1 MGHKHK
7 LFISLVSGLLITSN
21 AGAAS
26 KLNDIEV
33 FNRCYLK
40 LLKMVVPRTASLG
53 KSLSDAIYAKK
64 ISGPAACGVL
74 LEQSEFNDNGKV
86 RAAKSSAYPKL
97 SEAENKKLISNL
109 HNFHNTWFSKKAFI
123 YAGDARDAATYM
135 MKDSDEPSLYFTR
148 ALFGN
153 AVPVSTAF
161 TSTKTLR
168 GKRETPDKA
177 ATSRFQA
184 RPMAVINES
193 FFPSSGTFIVAFGP
207 NASIGTLPIANEDL
221 SMFGK
226 LYGVEESRPVIVPT
240 VLISGQG
247 NVSATI
253 RSQITMAIASKAK
266 DVNLNEHLGGGIL
279 GSQAFIMKNTNLSM
293 NQIAPGAN
301 NDKDDVVA
309 RRISSRVFEDL
320 LCHQMPTLHEEDVR
334 ADVLSASP
342 HGFRLSSSCMACH
355 TSLDPMATT
364 MRNFAP
370 YRTGQNDALTASPEN
385 DALRAKGTVV
395 TGITKLPVVEGSG
408 HFALQKPVGALNYRD
423 HTDKLIKIP
432 VNNLN
437 ELGTAL
443 SNSDDFYRCI
453 AKRYYNFFTGY
464 DVNLAERNVPESSNT
479 AEAKYHRAK
488 VYSIAANLKKSQNMT
503 SMIKE
508 IFNSEA
514 FVYRQYSPP

>member
-1 MGHKHK
+1 MGRKHK

-64 ISGPAACGVL
+64 ISGPAACGIL
-74 LEQSEFNDNGKV
+74 LEQSEFNDNGTV

-97 SEAENKKLISNL
+97 SDAENKKLISNL
-109 HNFHNTWFSKKAFI
+109 HNFHNTWFSKKAFVFT
-123 YAGDARDAATYM
+123 GDSRDASTYM
-135 MKDSDEPSLYFTR
+135 LKDSDEPSLYFTR

-153 AVPVSTAF
+153 AVPVSTVF
-161 TSTKTLR
+161 TATKTLR

-177 ATSRFQA
+177 ATSRFQS
-184 RPMAVINES
+184 RPMGVTNEAL
-193 FFPSSGTFIVAFGP
+193 FPSSATMLVSFGL
-207 NASIGTLPIANEDL
+207 NATIGSMPIANEDL
-221 SMFGK
+221 VPFGK
-226 LYGVEESRPVIVPT
+226 LFGVEESRPVIVPT
-240 VLISGQG
+240 VIISGQA

-253 RSQITMAIASKAK
+253 RSQIAMAVTAKQK
-266 DVNLNEHLGGGIL
+266 DVNLNEHLGGGLL
-279 GSQAFIMKNTNLSM
+279 GSQAFIMKNTNLTVG
-293 NQIAPGAN
+293 QIAPGPN

-370 YRTGQNDALTASPEN
+370 YRTGQNESAALSE
-385 DALRAKGTVV
+385 ALRANGSPVY
-395 TGITKLPVVEGSG
+395 GITKLPVVEGSG
-408 HFALQKPVGALNYRD
+408 HFALQKPAGALNYRD

-437 ELGTAL
+437 ELGTQL
-443 SNSDDFYRCI
+443 SKSDDFYRCV
-453 AKRYYNFFTGY
+453 AKRYYSFFTGY